1 MDEIKTTVST
11 SITPVILNLLILA
24 IIIMAIVG
32 ILWVIFSAT
41 SRGKALEGIFSIL
54 IASFASIFL
63 VRWFPAQ
70 LVNSALIGFQESRQE
85 AYMLNQELNTWLWES
100 PENIN
105 GFTPAPGEIVD
116 TPPLIAPPTATPI
129 IITEVSPTATS
140 APTIVNL
147 VATATPSPTVTP
159 VPPTPTTWLEAAS
172 PTPGIPTPAIV
183 TRTP

>member
-11 SITPVILNLLILA
+11 SITPVILNLLILG
-24 IIIMAIVG
+24 IVIMTIVG
-32 ILWVIFSAT
+32 ILWVVFGAT
-41 SRGKALEGIFSIL
+41 SRGKSLEGVASIL
-54 IASFASIFL
+54 IAAFASIFL